1 MTVYST
7 STLMPILQLKD
18 DSIKP
23 QNLKLDLGEDLE
35 GKWFDLDK
43 IEEITTDFKTIF
55 TLYLYKSLNR

>member
-1 MTVYST
+1 MY
-7 STLMPILQLKD
+7 IIQLKD

-23 QNLKLDLGEDLE
+23 QNLKLDLGEDLD

-55 TLYLYKSLNR
+55 TIYLYKTLNR